1 MSKVTLTIDG
11 KKVTAETGT
20 TVLEAARG
28 AGIYIPTLCHHE
40 LLRPYTACRICMV
53 ELVDARGRTVLDT
66 ACSRPV
72 AENLIVKTRS
82 EKVDKIRKM
91 LLELMLSHAPESV
104 PLQELA
110 REYGA
115 DADRFEKEP
124 SFCILCGL
132 CVRYCDEVAKKNAV
146 TFVDRGTRREIMFIP
161 EIALK
166 ECWDC
171 KECFALCPTIA
182 LQEAFLL
189 TRALTPAPLSP
200 GPESEE

>member
-1 MSKVTLTIDG
+1 MSEIILTIDN
-11 KKVTAETGT
+11 KQVKAEAGM
-20 TVLEAARG
+20 TVLEAARK
-28 AGIYIPTLCHHE
+28 AGIYIPTLCYFE
-40 LLRPYTACRICMV
+40 KLKPYTACRICMV
-53 ELVDARGRTVLDT
+53 EIEARGRVSLDT

-72 AENLIVKTRS
+72 APNLVVRTRS
-82 EKVDKIRKM
+82 ERIDKIRKM
-91 LLELMLSHAPESV
+91 LLELMLAHAPESV

-182 LQEAFLL
+182 LQEAYLL
-189 TRALTPAPLSP
+189 TKALASASFSLE
-200 GPESEE
+200 PEPEQ